1 MRPILLIVLIF
12 SSFTSFAQRK
22 VATIVKTIHTEKVNE
37 QKMRWR
43 FLGGTEED
51 ALREIFNILQKS
63 DTASR
68 LLVRAQSVA
77 AMQGMTLNDVI
88 IPGDGSLT
96 DTTLIRKFNP
106 KNPSM
111 VAYESRSKVFLNRDL
126 SVMDAVL
133 DLAHELT
140 HFSFRSPFNPYV
152 GEFDVES
159 FVASTIEGKGG
170 EVDAYLI
177 ECRVYDEIFKK
188 DYGAKE
194 NCESIR
200 GTDKKFSKELTTR
213 EFYKVGPFDRDLE
226 KELNQNGGKS
236 AALKNLTDR
245 QAVFIS
251 SAYGV
256 PYPLAAVREYV
267 SIMGRACENDKKRLA
282 YASAAIDRSPAST
295 SENIYSAL
303 SKGYQKRCSQ
313 VDHK

>member
-1 MRPILLIVLIF
+1 MRPYLLIVLFFCSF
-12 SSFTSFAQRK
+12 SSYAGEK
-22 VATIVKTIHTEKVNE
+22 VATIVKTIHKEKVNE

-43 FLGGTEED
+43 FLGVTEED
-51 ALREIFNILQKS
+51 ALRELFNILQKS
-63 DTASR
+63 ETASR
-68 LLVRAQSVA
+68 LLVKAQSVA

-106 KNPSM
+106 KNPSH
-111 VAYESRSKVFLNRDL
+111 VAYESRSKVYLNRDL
-126 SVMDAVL
+126 NIMDAVL

-140 HFSFRSPFNPYV
+140 HFSFRAPFNPYV
-152 GEFDVES
+152 GTFDVES
-159 FVASTIEGKGG
+159 FVSSTIEGKGG

-177 ECRVYDEIFKK
+177 ECRVYDEVFKK

-200 GTDKKFSKELTTR
+200 GANKTFSKDLTTK
-213 EFYKVGPFDRDLE
+213 EFYKIGPFEKDLN
-226 KELNQNGGKS
+226 KELGINGGKS
-236 AALKNLTDR
+236 ENLKNLSER

-267 SIMGRACENDKKRLA
+267 NIMGRACENDKKRLA

-295 SENIYSAL
+295 SENIYTAL
-303 SKGYQKRCSQ
+303 SKGYQLRCSH
-313 VDHK
+313 VDHE